1 MMTKFRDHAEPT
13 GKSWWEKLRE
23 KGVFDFKFVL
33 RVIGIAYFL
42 IGIAYFL
49 WVNYFS
55 LSEW

>member
-1 MMTKFRDHAEPT
+1 MPSRQARAGGRSY
-13 GKSWWEKLRE
+13 GKREKLRE